1 MKKRGK
7 LKLKVT
13 AAFSLLIAA
22 LIVFTAV
29 LTAVRYK
36 NGVYITQF
44 GNSGHSQMMGYAVKT
59 HGGKT
64 ILIDGG
70 ADDDAQNAIDFI
82 EKSGGKVDYWFITHP
97 HKDHASVIE
106 DVIENTDI
114 EIDKILYTANETEWY
129 EKYEPAR
136 ANEAA
141 RFYKAINNER
151 ISKNCREVTLGE
163 NFDIDNVKISILGVK
178 NPEITANAFNN
189 SSMVFKMSVNGKSIL
204 FLGDTGA
211 ESSEKLIDTYGA
223 ELASY
228 AVQMAHHGQNGGT
241 EELYRLVS
249 PKICFWPTPDW
260 LWENDSGSGKNTG
273 PWKTL
278 ETRKW
283 IEELGVRKNVI
294 EKDGNQTVH
303 IW

>member
-70 ADDDAQNAIDFI
+70 TDD
-82 EKSGGKVDYWFITHP
+82 
-97 HKDHASVIE
+97 
-106 DVIENTDI
+106 
-114 EIDKILYTANETEWY
+114 
-129 EKYEPAR
+129 
-136 ANEAA
+136 
-141 RFYKAINNER
+141 
-151 ISKNCREVTLGE
+151 
-163 NFDIDNVKISILGVK
+163 
-178 NPEITANAFNN
+178 
-189 SSMVFKMSVNGKSIL
+189 
-204 FLGDTGA
+204 